1 MTLNSYK
8 GFFYQIYTFFPWL
21 FTVFVYLSLN
31 VHYTLMFPIFSSL
44 PVLIWTKLFLSS
56 FWETKTGTCL
66 FKVGAHPFEQVPAS
80 CKQRKLADAYSQG
93 NVFCFFLFWS
103 IKSTQIMCC
112 LKQTSTCSE
121 RSTCLF

>member
-8 GFFYQIYTFFPWL
+8 GFFYQVYTFFPWL

-44 PVLIWTKLFLSS
+44 PMLIWTKLFFFS

-66 FKVGAHPFEQVPAS
+66 FKVGVHPFEQVPAS
-80 CKQRKLADAYSQG
+80 SKQKKLADAYSQG
-93 NVFCFFLFWS
+93 NVFCFLF
-103 IKSTQIMCC
+103 ILVYKINPNHV
-112 LKQTSTCSE
+112 
-121 RSTCLF
+121 LFEADIHML